1 MSEKLES
8 DTTRLGPGA
17 IAALLGAPIAAL
29 VARMV
34 WVPYDEEDSAR
45 YLAEL
50 ARDADRAAT
59 GAFLMIVSALVLVPV
74 ALALGTVVRA
84 RMPRLGR
91 IAGGMAVAGTIGMAS
106 LSAVALVACSMAD
119 SPDRTAMVGAWDSF
133 FNGPTSETIFLFIL
147 VGAIGF
153 VALGVGL
160 FRSGLVA
167 RPAAVLAAVGGAA
180 TLFTTGGPARGLLMV
195 AAAVALVG
203 FSWVAAG
210 SRAQA
215 ATEARRLVTR
225 EA

>member
-1 MSEKLES
+1 
-8 DTTRLGPGA
+8 
-17 IAALLGAPIAAL
+17 
-29 VARMV
+29 MV

-50 ARDADRAAT
+50 ARDTGGAAT
-59 GAFLMIVSALVLVPV
+59 GAFLMIVSALLLVPV
-74 ALALGTVVRA
+74 ALALGTVVGE

-119 SPDRTAMVGAWDSF
+119 AADRTAMVGAWDSF
-133 FNGPTSETIFLFIL
+133 FNGAASETIFLFIL

-160 FRSGLVA
+160 FRSGVVA

-180 TLFTTGGPARGLLMV
+180 TLFTTGGPARGLLVV
-195 AAAVALVG
+195 AAALALVG
-203 FSWVAAG
+203 FAWVAAG
-210 SRAQA
+210 TRTQGGTETRRHGIIRA
-215 ATEARRLVTR
+215 
-225 EA
+225 